1 MALKGLLIRSITGK
15 IKSHTDYKW
24 RKNMPNEI
32 NTQEEQQQE
41 QQAQAQVQE
50 ESKEP
55 VKVEFTKEQQDHINK
70 LISQQ
75 RSKAIDE
82 FRKTEDEKKSESKRL
97 SKMNETEK
105 LQYQLDKLTV
115 ELEKAN
121 AVKER
126 YEMEKVAT
134 DILNENNLPSNKQ
147 ILDFVVRSDA
157 EQTRDA
163 IKTLSKLVNDTAEAI
178 LKERNKSEIPTRGNT
193 PVKASWEVWK

>member
-1 MALKGLLIRSITGK
+1 
-15 IKSHTDYKW
+15 
-24 RKNMPNEI
+24 MPNEM

-41 QQAQAQVQE
+41 QQAPAQVQE

-55 VKVEFTKEQQDHINK
+55 VKVEFTKEQQQHINK

-82 FRKTEDEKKSESKRL
+82 FKKAEEEKKSESKRL
-97 SKMNETEK
+97 SKMNENEQLK
-105 LQYQLDKLTV
+105 YQLDKLTA
-115 ELEKAN
+115 EFEKVN

-134 DILNENNLPSNKQ
+134 EILNENNLPSNKQ

-157 EQTRDA
+157 EQTQDA
-163 IKTLSKLVNDTAEAI
+163 IKTLSKLVNDTVEAI

-193 PVKASWEVWK
+193 PVTESWEVWK

>member
-1 MALKGLLIRSITGK
+1 
-15 IKSHTDYKW
+15 
-24 RKNMPNEI
+24 MPNEI
-32 NTQEEQQQE
+32 NTQEEQQQD

-50 ESKEP
+50 EVKEP

-82 FRKTEDEKKSESKRL
+82 FKKVEEERKSESKRL
-97 SKMNETEK
+97 SKMNENE
-105 LQYQLDKLTV
+105 QLKYK
-115 ELEKAN
+115 LEKITAQLEEAN

-134 DILNENNLPSNKQ
+134 EILNENNLPSNKQ

-157 EQTRDA
+157 EQTQNA

>member
-1 MALKGLLIRSITGK
+1 
-15 IKSHTDYKW
+15 
-24 RKNMPNEI
+24 MPNEI
-32 NTQEEQQQE
+32 NTQEEQQQD

-50 ESKEP
+50 EVKEP

-82 FRKTEDEKKSESKRL
+82 FKKVEEEKKSESKRL
-97 SKMNETEK
+97 SKMNENE
-105 LQYQLDKLTV
+105 QLKYK
-115 ELEKAN
+115 LEKITAQLEEAN

-134 DILNENNLPSNKQ
+134 EILNENNLPSNKQ

-157 EQTRDA
+157 EQTQNA

-193 PVKASWEVWK
+193 PVKASWEQWK

>member
-1 MALKGLLIRSITGK
+1 MEKLKVIRTINGGN
-15 IKSHTDYKW
+15 
-24 RKNMPNEI
+24 NMPNEI

-121 AVKER
+121 GESSYRYFER
-126 YEMEKVAT
+126 K
-134 DILNENNLPSNKQ
+134 
-147 ILDFVVRSDA
+147 
-157 EQTRDA
+157 
-163 IKTLSKLVNDTAEAI
+163 
-178 LKERNKSEIPTRGNT
+178 
-193 PVKASWEVWK
+193 

>member
-1 MALKGLLIRSITGK
+1 
-15 IKSHTDYKW
+15 
-24 RKNMPNEI
+24 MPNEI

-41 QQAQAQVQE
+41 QQAPAQVQE

-82 FRKTEDEKKSESKRL
+82 FKKVEEEKKSESKRL
-97 SKMNETEK
+97 SKMNENE
-105 LQYQLDKLTV
+105 QLKYK
-115 ELEKAN
+115 LEKITAQLEEAN

-134 DILNENNLPSNKQ
+134 EILNENNLPSNKQ

-157 EQTRDA
+157 EQTQNA

-193 PVKASWEVWK
+193 PVKASWEQWK

>member
-1 MALKGLLIRSITGK
+1 
-15 IKSHTDYKW
+15 
-24 RKNMPNEI
+24 MPNEI
-32 NTQEEQQQE
+32 NTQEEQQQD

-82 FRKTEDEKKSESKRL
+82 FKKAEEEKKSESKRL
-97 SKMNETEK
+97 SKMNENEQLK
-105 LQYQLDKLTV
+105 YKLDKLTAQ
-115 ELEKAN
+115 LEEAN

-134 DILNENNLPSNKQ
+134 EILNENNLPSNKQ

-157 EQTRDA
+157 EQTQDA

>member
-1 MALKGLLIRSITGK
+1 
-15 IKSHTDYKW
+15 
-24 RKNMPNEI
+24 MPNEI
-32 NTQEEQQQE
+32 NTQEEQ

-82 FRKTEDEKKSESKRL
+82 FKKTEEEKKSESKRL
-97 SKMNETEK
+97 SKMNENEQLK
-105 LQYQLDKLTV
+105 YQLDKVTA

-134 DILNENNLPSNKQ
+134 EILNENNLPSNKQ

-157 EQTRDA
+157 EQTQDA

-193 PVKASWEVWK
+193 PVKASWEQWK

>member
-1 MALKGLLIRSITGK
+1 M
-15 IKSHTDYKW
+15 
-24 RKNMPNEI
+24 
-32 NTQEEQQQE
+32 
-41 QQAQAQVQE
+41 QE

-75 RSKAIDE
+75 RSKAVDE
-82 FRKTEDEKKSESKRL
+82 FKKVEEEKKSESKRL
-97 SKMNETEK
+97 SKMNENEQLK
-105 LQYQLDKLTV
+105 YQLDKVTA

-134 DILNENNLPSNKQ
+134 EILNENNLPSNKQ

-157 EQTRDA
+157 EQTQDA
-163 IKTLSKLVNDTAEAI
+163 IKVLSKLVNDTAEAI

-193 PVKASWEVWK
+193 PVKASWEQWK

>member
-1 MALKGLLIRSITGK
+1 
-15 IKSHTDYKW
+15 
-24 RKNMPNEI
+24 MPNEI
-32 NTQEEQQQE
+32 NTQEEQQQD

-50 ESKEP
+50 EVKEP

-82 FRKTEDEKKSESKRL
+82 FKKVEEEKKSESKRL
-97 SKMNETEK
+97 SKMNENE
-105 LQYQLDKLTV
+105 QLKYK
-115 ELEKAN
+115 LEKITAQLEEAN

-134 DILNENNLPSNKQ
+134 EILNENNLPSNKQ

-157 EQTRDA
+157 EQTQNA

>member
-1 MALKGLLIRSITGK
+1 
-15 IKSHTDYKW
+15 
-24 RKNMPNEI
+24 MPNEI

>member
-1 MALKGLLIRSITGK
+1 
-15 IKSHTDYKW
+15 
-24 RKNMPNEI
+24 MPNEI
-32 NTQEEQQQE
+32 NTQEDQ

-50 ESKEP
+50 ENKEP

-82 FRKTEDEKKSESKRL
+82 FKKTEEEKKSEAKKL
-97 SKMNETEK
+97 SKMNDYEK
-105 LQYQLDKLTV
+105 LQYDFEKIKA
-115 ELEKAN
+115 ELEEAKAF
-121 AVKER
+121 KER

-157 EQTRDA
+157 EQTQDA
-163 IKTLSKLVNDTAEAI
+163 IKTLSKLVNDTVEAI
-178 LKERNKSEIPTRGNT
+178 LKEKNKSEIPTRGNT
-193 PVKASWEVWK
+193 PVKESWEVWK

>member
-1 MALKGLLIRSITGK
+1 
-15 IKSHTDYKW
+15 
-24 RKNMPNEI
+24 MPNEI
-32 NTQEEQQQE
+32 NTQEEQ

-82 FRKTEDEKKSESKRL
+82 FKKVEEEKKSESKRL
-97 SKMNETEK
+97 SKMNENEQLK
-105 LQYQLDKLTV
+105 YQLDKVTA

-134 DILNENNLPSNKQ
+134 EILNENNLPSNKQ

-157 EQTRDA
+157 EQTQDA
-163 IKTLSKLVNDTAEAI
+163 IKVLSKLVNDTAEAI

>member
-1 MALKGLLIRSITGK
+1 
-15 IKSHTDYKW
+15 
-24 RKNMPNEI
+24 MPNEI
-32 NTQEEQQQE
+32 NTQEEQ

-82 FRKTEDEKKSESKRL
+82 FKKVEEEKKSESKRL
-97 SKMNETEK
+97 SKMNENEQLK
-105 LQYQLDKLTV
+105 YQLDKVTA

-134 DILNENNLPSNKQ
+134 EILNENNLPSNKQ

-157 EQTRDA
+157 EQTQDA
-163 IKTLSKLVNDTAEAI
+163 IKVLSKLVNDTAEAI

-193 PVKASWEVWK
+193 PVKASWEQWK

>member
-1 MALKGLLIRSITGK
+1 
-15 IKSHTDYKW
+15 
-24 RKNMPNEI
+24 MPNEI
-32 NTQEEQQQE
+32 NTQEEQQQQE
-41 QQAQAQVQE
+41 QKAPAQVQE

-82 FRKTEDEKKSESKRL
+82 FKKTEEEKKSESKRL
-97 SKMNETEK
+97 SKMNENEK
-105 LQYQLDKLTV
+105 LQYQIDKLTV

-134 DILNENNLPSNKQ
+134 EILNENNLPSNKQ

-163 IKTLSKLVNDTAEAI
+163 IKSLSKLVNDTAEAI